1 MSVPLSVCKICE
13 HTFHI
18 YSTYY
23 SHLRKHK
30 EPTIQCIHCPEKFYV
45 KSEYYKHLGKMN
57 IQNTNSKANTNTNTT
72 TTNDI
77 VITTYQKKNKLVS
90 PFFDN

>member
-1 MSVPLSVCKICE
+1 MSVPLYVCKICE

-45 KSEYYKHLGKMN
+45 KSEYYKHLGKMH
-57 IQNTNSKANTNTNTT
+57 IQNTNSKDNTNTNTN
-72 TTNDI
+72 TNDT
-77 VITTYQKKNKLVS
+77 VITTYQKRNKLVS